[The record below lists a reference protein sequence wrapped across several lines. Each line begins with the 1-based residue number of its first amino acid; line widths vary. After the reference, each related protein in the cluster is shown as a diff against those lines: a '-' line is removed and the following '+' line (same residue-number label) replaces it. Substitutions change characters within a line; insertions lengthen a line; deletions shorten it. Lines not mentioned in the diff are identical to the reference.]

1 MTDKE
6 AFLIWYQRSVIIQDE
21 LNKLWGAEKKKRIT
35 PLNDDEKIELACQL
49 NKLWIKEK

>member
-1 MTDKE
+1 VDTFSCSKSE
-6 AFLIWYQRSVIIQDE
+6 FEE
-21 LNKLWGAEKKKRIT
+21 LKRKYLAEKKERKTT